1 MPANT
6 PNTVTLWIDGQPV
19 QGIAGRS
26 LLNAI
31 INAGLLVQTACGG
44 MGVCHLCRVWI
55 DAPPPAAP
63 PTPVEVRAIAAAYLA
78 EGVRLS
84 CQVPV
89 IAGLRVRLVPFDAP
103 QAQRPP
109 RRKGSSA

>member
-1 MPANT
+1 M
-6 PNTVTLWIDGQPV
+6 TVWIDGAPV
-19 QGIAGRS
+19 PAVDGRS

-31 INAGLLVQTACGG
+31 INAGLLMQTACGG

-55 DAPPPAAP
+55 DAPPEVAP
-63 PTPVEVRAIAAAYLA
+63 PTAVELRAILAEHLA

-89 IAGLRVRLVPFDAP
+89 VAGLRARLVPFDAP
-103 QAQRPP
+103 QAQRPA
-109 RRKGSSA
+109 RRKGVPP